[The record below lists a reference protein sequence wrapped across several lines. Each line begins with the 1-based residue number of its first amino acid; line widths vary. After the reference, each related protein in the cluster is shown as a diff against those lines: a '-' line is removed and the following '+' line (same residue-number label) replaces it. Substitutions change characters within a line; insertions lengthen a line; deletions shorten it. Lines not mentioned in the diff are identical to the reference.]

1 MVDSDYEIDKIKVL
15 EGLEGVRLR
24 PAMYIGSTDERGVHH
39 LVEEVI
45 DNSVDESLSGYC
57 NSIDVSINLDGS
69 ITVDDNGRGVP
80 VEIHKEY
87 KKPGVEVVMTK
98 LHAGGKFD
106 KGAYKVSGGLHGVG
120 VSVVNA
126 LSERLEVEVRRNGRR
141 YFQRY
146 ERGKAVTA
154 LKEVGKAETTGTKV
168 TFLPDSRIF
177 KDIRVDSGNL
187 KKRIQEIAFL
197 NKNLRIK
204 FFDEKND
211 EKEIFQYSGGIAEFV
226 HHINRNKRPIHEK
239 IIYMEGEREGVT
251 VEVAMQYTESYAEKI
266 FSFVNNINTHEGG
279 THLSGLKSALTRT
292 LNDYARKNIFKEN
305 NVRTLSGEDVRES
318 LTAIISCKIPDPQF
332 EGQTKTRLGNSEI
345 KGIVEAV
352 VNEKLSMFLEENPV
366 IAKTIIERAL
376 DAARAREAARKAREL
391 TRKKSYLES
400 SSLPGKLADCSSANP
415 DECELF
421 LVEGDSAGGSAKQG
435 RAREFQAILPLKGK
449 ILNVEKARFDKVLE
463 NNEIRAMI
471 STIGTGVGDEFDI
484 TKANYHKIVI
494 MTDADVDGAH
504 IRTLLLTFF
513 FRYMRPL
520 IDGGLVYIA
529 QPPLYRIKKGKGISY
544 AYSDEEREKL
554 ATDNSS
560 IQRYKGLGE
569 MNPEQLW
576 ETTMDPDGRTMKKV
590 TVDDAVRAD
599 ELFTILMGESVEP
612 RKQFI
617 ESHAKEVVNLDI

>member
-1 MVDSDYEIDKIKVL
+1 MADGNYEIDKIKVL
-15 EGLEGVRLR
+15 EGLEGVRIR

-39 LVEEVI
+39 LVEEVV

-57 NSIDVSINLDGS
+57 NSIYVSINGDGS
-69 ITVDDNGRGVP
+69 ITVDDDGRGIP

-87 KKPGVEVVMTK
+87 GKPGVEVVMTK

-106 KGAYKVSGGLHGVG
+106 KGAYKVSGWLHGVG

-126 LSERLEVEVRRNGRR
+126 LSEWLEVEIRRNGKK

-146 ERGKAVTA
+146 ERGDPVTP

-168 TFLPDSRIF
+168 TFLPDKEIF
-177 KDIRVDSGNL
+177 GDITLDSSNL
-187 KKRIQEIAFL
+187 RKRLQEIAFL
-197 NKNLRIK
+197 NKNLKIE
-204 FFDEKND
+204 FFDEKSGERN
-211 EKEIFQYSGGIAEFV
+211 IFQYSGGIAEFV
-226 HHINRNKRPIHEK
+226 RHINRSRKPLHDEV
-239 IIYMEGEREGVT
+239 IYLEGEREGVE
-251 VEVAMQYTESYAEKI
+251 VEIAMQYTESYAEKI

-279 THLSGLKSALTRT
+279 THLTGFKAALTRT

-305 NVRTLSGEDVRES
+305 NARGLSGEDVRES
-318 LTAIISCKIPDPQF
+318 LTAIISCKVPDPQF

-345 KGIVEAV
+345 KGIVETV
-352 VNEKLSMFLEENPV
+352 MNEKLSMFLEENPV
-366 IAKTIIERAL
+366 IAKTIIGRAL

-391 TRKKSYLES
+391 TRKKSYLEA
-400 SSLPGKLADCSSANP
+400 SSLPGKLADCSSTNP
-415 DECELF
+415 AECELF

-463 NNEIRAMI
+463 NNEIKAII

-484 TKANYHKIVI
+484 EKANYHKIVI

-520 IDGGLVYIA
+520 IDNGFVYIA
-529 QPPLYRIKKGKGISY
+529 QPPLYRIKKGKGITY
-544 AYSDEEREKL
+544 VYSDDEKEKITTEN
-554 ATDNSS
+554 AS

-576 ETTMDPDGRTMKKV
+576 ETTMDPEKRILKRV

-599 ELFTILMGESVEP
+599 ELFTILMGENVEP
-612 RKQFI
+612 RKEFI
-617 ESHAKEVVNLDI
+617 KTHAKEVVNLDI